1 MFSAL
6 LTLMIELLTVSG
18 RRGRRLLRGG
28 DEVVSVRVFYSSV
41 VEGLGSAFG
50 IQNQSMSV
58 PMIGTEA
65 RTPPSSTGSAIEQ
78 SAGVGILF
86 FVLAILTAVG
96 LGAMVLV
103 SARASDPVLLA
114 VLSVL
119 GMIGSFFLF
128 GLAAGHI
135 RVGAEPEVDGGIAAT
150 AADLITPG
158 VMITARDGS
167 IVYANTT
174 YRLMAGVDQDGEP
187 RSLET
192 AFAGE
197 PQAAECLFRL
207 IRAADLGE
215 ERSEEFRVR
224 DLESRDRAARWL
236 RLTVKPLKPAHGAKA
251 ARASSVW
258 QLWDISEERAHE
270 AEAVRT
276 LEADISRY
284 EAMAVGSIGGDLDGR
299 ITHINA
305 TLAGW
310 LGLDVEAALNR
321 ELMLSDIIA
330 GDGDS
335 LLRAALA
342 RSGGETVRLDLD
354 LVREDGVG
362 LPVEIVARL
371 GGSNERGVDMSALV
385 LTRSDRKGATITAA
399 GAEARFERLFHS
411 APFGIATL
419 GEDGTIQSFNAAFA
433 RMFYDAGLKQSGNV
447 RTLVEAAGDS
457 EATKAVDVAL
467 HEAKAG
473 RATLAP
479 IEISFGNDKQFTRR
493 LYFSPTRESLGPGE
507 AAMLYAIDAT
517 EQKALEIKYAQS
529 TKMEAV
535 GKLAGGIAHDFNN
548 VLTAIL
554 GFSDLLL
561 QTHRPFDPAH
571 KDIMNIKKEANR
583 AARLVRQLLAFS
595 RRQTLMPEVLEL
607 GEVLTDL
614 SVLLNRLIGEKV
626 DLKLVAGRDLWLVK
640 ADRTQFDQVIMN
652 LAVNAK
658 DAMPG
663 GGRLTVRT
671 KNVTERESLKLRP
684 QSVQPGEYV
693 MIEVED
699 TGTGMSPEIMAKIF
713 EPFFSTKDV
722 GKGTGLG
729 LSTVYGIVKQTGG
742 YIFPESTIGKG
753 TIFRVYL
760 PRHVREPEVD
770 SAAESERVASLVTH
784 PKKEMS
790 KDLTGTGRVLLV
802 EDEDSVRNFA
812 VRALKRQG
820 YEVIEATTGLEAL
833 DLVAK
838 ETKPI
843 DIVVSDVVMPE
854 MDGPTMITELRKTRP
869 DLKVIFVSGYP
880 DDRFKTGLD
889 PDAHYAFLA
898 KPFSLPQLAAKVKEE
913 LSR

>member
-1 MFSAL
+1 L
-6 LTLMIELLTVSG
+6 LFV
-18 RRGRRLLRGG
+18 
-28 DEVVSVRVFYSSV
+28 
-41 VEGLGSAFG
+41 
-50 IQNQSMSV
+50 
-58 PMIGTEA
+58 
-65 RTPPSSTGSAIEQ
+65 
-78 SAGVGILF
+78 
-86 FVLAILTAVG
+86 VLAILTAAG
-96 LGAMVLV
+96 LGALVFV
-103 SARASDPVLLA
+103 SARASDPILLGILA
-114 VLSVL
+114 IL

-135 RVGAEPEVDGGIAAT
+135 RVGADSHADGGAAAL
-150 AADLITPG
+150 AADL
-158 VMITARDGS
+158 MTAGAMVTSRDGG
-167 IVYANTT
+167 IVYANAT
-174 YRLMAGVDQDGEP
+174 YRALAGVDQDGEP

-197 PQAAECLFRL
+197 AQAAECLFRL
-207 IRAADLGE
+207 LRASELGE
-215 ERSEEFRVR
+215 ERTEEFRVR
-224 DLESRDRAARWL
+224 DLDSRNRAGRWL
-236 RLTVKPLKPAHGAKA
+236 RLSVRPLTPPPGA
-251 ARASSVW
+251 RTGGASSLW
-258 QLWDISEERAHE
+258 QLTDISGERAHE
-270 AEAVRT
+270 AEAVRG
-276 LEADISRY
+276 LEAEISRY
-284 EAMAVGSIGGDLDGR
+284 EAMPVGLIGAGLDGR
-299 ITHINA
+299 ITHLNT

-310 LGLDVEAALNR
+310 LGLDGDAARTRDLS
-321 ELMLSDIIA
+321 LSDVIA
-330 GDGDS
+330 GDGDA

-342 RSGGETVRLDLD
+342 KAAGEIVRLDLD

-371 GGSNERGVDMSALV
+371 GGSQERGVDVSALV
-385 LTRSDRKGATITAA
+385 LARSRFAGTTVTVA

-419 GEDGTIQSFNAAFA
+419 GEDGAIRSFNAAFA
-433 RMFYDAGLKQSGNV
+433 RMFFDAGLGAASNV
-447 RTLVEAAGDS
+447 RALVEAAGDN
-457 EATKAVDVAL
+457 EAMKGIDAAML
-467 HEAKAG
+467 EARAG

-479 IEISFGNDKQFTRR
+479 IEISFGNDRQYTRR
-493 LYFSPTRESLGPGE
+493 LYMSPMRDGQPGD

-517 EQKALEIKYAQS
+517 EQKALELKYAQS

-583 AARLVRQLLAFS
+583 AAGLVRQLLAFS
-595 RRQTLMPEVLEL
+595 RRQTLTPEVLEL

-614 SVLLNRLIGEKV
+614 SVLVNRLIGEKI
-626 DLKLVAGRDLWLVK
+626 DLKIVTGRDLWLIK
-640 ADRTQFDQVIMN
+640 ADRTQFGQVVMN

-658 DAMPG
+658 DAMPN
-663 GGRLTVRT
+663 GGRLTIRT
-671 KNVTERESLKLRP
+671 RNINERDSLKLRNL
-684 QSVQPGEYV
+684 SVLPGEYV
-693 MIEVED
+693 LIEVED
-699 TGTGMSPEIMAKIF
+699 TGTGMPPEVMAKIF

-742 YIFPESTIGKG
+742 YIFPESTPDKG

-760 PRHVREPEVD
+760 PRHVPEPVVEPAEP
-770 SAAESERVASLVTH
+770 AALAP
-784 PKKEMS
+784 PKKERS
-790 KDLTGTGRVLLV
+790 RDLTGTGRVLLV

-833 DLVAK
+833 EMVAELV
-838 ETKPI
+838 EPI
-843 DIVVSDVVMPE
+843 DIVVSDVMMPE
-854 MDGPTMITELRKTRP
+854 MDGPTMLTEMRKTRP
-869 DLKVIFVSGYP
+869 DLKVIFISGYP

-913 LSR
+913 LAR